1 MSLQQSITEPQKEM
15 KADTR
20 YNMDES
26 WKHYGKGEK
35 SDTKCQIL
43 YNYIKRTEQASL
55 QEHYVDSKA
64 GWHGEWGV
72 TIYDCGVSE
81 SLGKSSELSQW
92 YSSTTWQIL

>member
-15 KADTR
+15 KADTH

-43 YNYIKRTEQASL
+43 YNYIK
-55 QEHYVDSKA
+55 
-64 GWHGEWGV
+64 
-72 TIYDCGVSE
+72 
-81 SLGKSSELSQW
+81 
-92 YSSTTWQIL
+92 